1 MPPTWTAWSARRGA
15 RLAATALAFAVVV
28 ACSSASGPREERAP
42 ASPST
47 GASGGDLAWEACG
60 GGFECTVL
68 EVPLVE
74 GDPAQGTV
82 PLALTRLPA
91 ADRVNRV
98 GSIVVNPGGPGLS
111 AVDHLQAAWTS
122 TLPVVRERFDLVAFD
137 PRAVGR
143 SSPLRCASTAEL
155 DRYFALDPTPDG
167 PDELTALAQGAGAL
181 ATACA
186 RGAGRLLGH
195 LSTAAAVGDLEA
207 VRVAVGD
214 ERLTYL
220 GYSYGTTI
228 GAGYLDRFP
237 DRVRAMVLDSPIP
250 ASLTWDEVLTG
261 QAVGFERALSAFL
274 ADCARTACAFHRVV
288 GGDLDVAYDRLL
300 ASVEDAPL
308 PGDRT
313 RTVGPGEAF
322 LGVIAAL
329 YDQDSGWP
337 ALAAALAAAAQ
348 GDGTPL
354 LALADGYL
362 GRGLEGYSTV
372 SEANLAVSC
381 SDRPWPDDP
390 GAYDALG
397 QRLAERAPRFGR
409 AVALAG
415 LSCAAWP
422 AKPDAV
428 PAPVTGEG
436 APPVLVLGTTGDP
449 ATPYAWAVELAGRLD
464 DAVLLTARGQE
475 HTVYDVDGPSC
486 VVEAVD
492 AYLLTLE
499 VPEPVRC

>member
-1 MPPTWTAWSARRGA
+1 VPSNVTARRAGRGA
-15 RLAATALAFAVVV
+15 RLAATALAVALVA
-28 ACSSASGPREERAP
+28 ACSSPSGPRDERAP
-42 ASPST
+42 AGPTSGAS
-47 GASGGDLAWEACG
+47 ASGGEDLAWKACG
-60 GGFECTVL
+60 GGFECAVL
-68 EVPLVE
+68 DVTLVE
-74 GDPAQGTV
+74 DEPARGTV

-167 PDELTALAQGAGAL
+167 PEELTALAQGAGAL

-261 QAVGFERALSAFL
+261 QAVGFERALAAFL
-274 ADCARTACAFHRVV
+274 ADCERTPAPCAARSAATSDA
-288 GGDLDVAYDRLL
+288 AYDRRL

-308 PGDRT
+308 PGDGT
-313 RTVGPGEAF
+313 RNLSSPGEAF
-322 LGVIAAL
+322 LA
-329 YDQDSGWP
+329 
-337 ALAAALAAAAQ
+337 
-348 GDGTPL
+348 
-354 LALADGYL
+354 
-362 GRGLEGYSTV
+362 
-372 SEANLAVSC
+372 
-381 SDRPWPDDP
+381 
-390 GAYDALG
+390 
-397 QRLAERAPRFGR
+397 
-409 AVALAG
+409 
-415 LSCAAWP
+415 
-422 AKPDAV
+422 
-428 PAPVTGEG
+428 
-436 APPVLVLGTTGDP
+436 
-449 ATPYAWAVELAGRLD
+449 
-464 DAVLLTARGQE
+464 
-475 HTVYDVDGPSC
+475 
-486 VVEAVD
+486 
-492 AYLLTLE
+492 
-499 VPEPVRC
+499 